1 VLTKYTLRCKMQDN
15 GFTQTCGRELTLAEC
30 RELFKCGET
39 GPIDCSNCP
48 VLEIK
53 DRKEG

>member
-1 VLTKYTLRCKMQDN
+1 MLTKYTLRCKMQDN